1 MVPDNTPHDVIRA
14 VQLLERSGFRVS
26 GKYNPGRD
34 DYDDAITAL
43 RVKHRA
49 NVRSLLPKL
58 QCFRNA
64 RHLTPQDLAEAIGV
78 PPSLFVSWEAGH
90 RFPPADL
97 FSRWCEL
104 LGV

>member
-1 MVPDNTPHDVIRA
+1 MLPDNTPHDIIRA
-14 VQLLERSGFRVS
+14 VQLLERSGYRVS
-26 GKYNPGRD
+26 GKYNPALA
-34 DYDDAITAL
+34 DYNDAIAAL

-58 QCFRNA
+58 QCYRNA
-64 RHLTPQDLAEAIGV
+64 RHLTVDDLAAAIGV
-78 PPSLFVSWEAGH
+78 SSSLFGSWEAGN

-97 FSRWCEL
+97 FSRWRDL